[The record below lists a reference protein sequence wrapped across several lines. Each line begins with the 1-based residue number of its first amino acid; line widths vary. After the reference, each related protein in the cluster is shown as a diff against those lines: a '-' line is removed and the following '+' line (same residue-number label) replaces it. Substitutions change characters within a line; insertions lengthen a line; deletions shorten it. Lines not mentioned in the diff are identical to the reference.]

1 VGFPLPKFPDT
12 PAISFLDQGG
22 VNYTPHLYEY
32 HEFGAIAAAK
42 QLGVDEYMMI
52 KTLVMMNENKDPFI
66 ILMHGD
72 NEVSTKELARQL
84 GTKNVR
90 PCSPKDAHRH
100 TGYMVGGISPFGIKK
115 KLPIFIEKTILNL
128 PKLYINAGRQGF
140 LIEITPKELERVL
153 NPNIV
158 SVARP

>member
-1 VGFPLPKFPDT
+1 MPKFPVT
-12 PAISFLDQGG
+12 PARSFLDKVG

-42 QLGVDEYMMI
+42 QLGVDDNMMI

-72 NEVSTKELARQL
+72 KEVSTKELARQL

-115 KLPIFIEKTILNL
+115 QLPIFIEKTILDL
-128 PKLYINAGRQGF
+128 PKLYINAGRRGF
-140 LIEITPKELERVL
+140 LIEITPTELERVL
-153 NPNIV
+153 KLSYV
-158 SVARP
+158 SVAR

>member
-1 VGFPLPKFPDT
+1 MPKFPVT
-12 PAISFLDQGG
+12 PARSFLDKVG

-42 QLGVDEYMMI
+42 QLGVDDNMMI

-72 NEVSTKELARQL
+72 KEVSTNELARQL

-115 KLPIFIEKTILNL
+115 QLPIFIEKTILDL
-128 PKLYINAGRQGF
+128 PKLYINAGRRGF

-153 NPNIV
+153 KLSYV
-158 SVARP
+158 SVAR

>member
-1 VGFPLPKFPDT
+1 MPKFPVT
-12 PAISFLDQGG
+12 PARSFLDKVG

-42 QLGVDEYMMI
+42 QLGVDDNMMI

-72 NEVSTKELARQL
+72 KEVSTKELARQL

-115 KLPIFIEKTILNL
+115 QLPIFIEKTIIDL
-128 PKLYINAGRQGF
+128 PKLYINAGRRGF

-153 NPNIV
+153 KLSYV
-158 SVARP
+158 SVAR

>member
-1 VGFPLPKFPDT
+1 MPKFPDT
-12 PAISFLDQGG
+12 PAISFLNQVGA
-22 VNYTPHLYEY
+22 NYTPHLYEY

-42 QLGVDEYMMI
+42 QLGVDDNMMI

-72 NEVSTKELARQL
+72 KEVSTKELARQL

-115 KLPIFIEKTILNL
+115 QLPIFIEKTIIDL
-128 PKLYINAGRQGF
+128 PKLYINAGRRGF

-153 NPNIV
+153 KLSYV
-158 SVARP
+158 SVAR